1 MQRLED
7 RYRVRFDE
15 ADADGWLR
23 PSGLLRFAQ
32 DMAWR
37 HSEEAGFDRRWYD
50 ERDMSW
56 LVRNVQLDIRGWHM
70 GRGLATYGDV
80 LLISTEV
87 VGSRQVWV
95 RRRSEMVRVAAS
107 DGPTER
113 DLLAVVETD
122 WVLLTLAGRP
132 ARVPPEIARYF
143 APTRPF
149 TRDRIS
155 LPEPSTPVSR
165 LATRVRPLDVDPM
178 RHMNNAAYL
187 DMVDDAL
194 GRLPQGT
201 GISRPDCYRV
211 GYTAPALPGTAI
223 EIASWPVSERAVAC
237 RIADADG
244 HELTRAMAR
253 LTERRQS

>member
-1 MQRLED
+1 MRRLED

-15 ADADGWLR
+15 ADANGWLR

-56 LVRNVQLDIRGWHM
+56 LVRNVQLDIRS
-70 GRGLATYGDV
+70 LATYGDV
-80 LLISTEV
+80 LLVSTEV

-95 RRRSEMVRVAAS
+95 RRRSEMVRVASS

-122 WVLLTLAGRP
+122 WVLLTIAGRP
-132 ARVPPEIARYF
+132 AKVPPEIARYF

-149 TRDRIS
+149 TRDRIV
-155 LPEPSTPVSR
+155 LPEATGAVAR
-165 LATRVRPLDVDPM
+165 LSTRVRPLDVDPM
-178 RHMNNAAYL
+178 RHMNNAAYV

-194 GRLPQGT
+194 GRLPDGT
-201 GISRPDCYRV
+201 GIGRPDCYRV

-223 EIASWPVSERAVAC
+223 EIACWPVSERAVAC
-237 RIADADG
+237 RISDAEG
-244 HELTRAMAR
+244 HELTKALASRTDR
-253 LTERRQS
+253 